1 MRPQQ
6 STDYSG
12 MTRQEAVQSMYGVSQ
27 KATPV
32 GFQQGVTEIGLMV
45 STPFLMF
52 GVPGMLG
59 YAGYAAH
66 GSKAYRYYGYA
77 KYPTLSAGKHFGVRG
92 ASTALS
98 LVKGYGKLQ
107 TAVGLIGYKKNI
119 QLAQQRE
126 WTRLGINVFGPPGS
140 LYMYDKYLADT
151 SNSKQEETVLVEA
164 IKEQS
169 RRDGSLPS
177 KSKTR
182 GKDSYR
188 PSATRYLAYY
198 EGGVG
203 DHEDSICRKGYRYD
217 RKRNLCVRK

>member
-6 STDYSG
+6 SSDFSG

-45 STPFLMF
+45 VTPFLMF
-52 GVPGMLG
+52 GVPGMMG
-59 YAGYAAH
+59 YAGFAAH

-77 KYPTLSAGKHFGVRG
+77 KHPALSAGKHYGIRG

-98 LVKGYGKLQ
+98 LVRGYGKLQ
-107 TAVGLIGYKKNI
+107 TAVGLIGYKKNL

-126 WTRLGINVFGPPGS
+126 FKRLGINIFGPPGS

-169 RRDGSLPS
+169 GGGSSLPS
-177 KSKTR
+177 KPTPP
-182 GKDSYR
+182 GTYR
-188 PSATRYLAYY
+188 PSVKNVKAYY
-198 EGGVG
+198 ATLGKSPCG
-203 DHEDSICRKGYRYD
+203 KGYKFDEARG
-217 RKRNLCVRK
+217 LCVPK